1 MFGVNVYNSSR
12 DTQNSSAEYQDWVMT
27 TGSCINTGY
36 FEPQT
41 VYKCMSL
48 ERYHFD

>member
-1 MFGVNVYNSSR
+1 MNIYNSSR
-12 DTQNSSAEYQDWVMT
+12 DTQNSSAEYQGRVMT
-27 TGSCINTGY
+27 AGSCINTDY
-36 FEPQT
+36 FERQT